1 MGKKE
6 WLDLN
11 VIFRH
16 NSTLQVKYIFLD
28 GVICSILGKLYYI
41 GVVVRGTLLMIGEL
55 FGAESKSQVYGII
68 DTFIHENKEATSN
81 IRKFMLTALN
91 PV

>member
-1 MGKKE
+1 
-6 WLDLN
+6 
-11 VIFRH
+11 
-16 NSTLQVKYIFLD
+16 
-28 GVICSILGKLYYI
+28 
-41 GVVVRGTLLMIGEL
+41 MIGEL